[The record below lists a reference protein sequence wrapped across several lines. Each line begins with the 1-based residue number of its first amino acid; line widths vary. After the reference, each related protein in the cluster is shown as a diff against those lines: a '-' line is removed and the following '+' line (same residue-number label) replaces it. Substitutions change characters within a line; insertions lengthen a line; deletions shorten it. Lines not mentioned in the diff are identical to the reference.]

1 MSSIH
6 LLFETLL
13 RFSDEREPAIR
24 QRSISS
30 DINRRSS
37 TIGNG
42 GQLSQFP
49 PQVQQYIGTSEEL
62 PGTLQNILHYYITF
76 FI

>member
-24 QRSISS
+24 QRSMSS

-37 TIGNG
+37 NMSNG

-62 PGTLQNILHYYITF
+62 PGTSFKFLNY
-76 FI
+76 

>member
-24 QRSISS
+24 QRSMSS

-37 TIGNG
+37 NMSNG

-62 PGTLQNILHYYITF
+62 PGTLFNL
-76 FI
+76 FIIIP